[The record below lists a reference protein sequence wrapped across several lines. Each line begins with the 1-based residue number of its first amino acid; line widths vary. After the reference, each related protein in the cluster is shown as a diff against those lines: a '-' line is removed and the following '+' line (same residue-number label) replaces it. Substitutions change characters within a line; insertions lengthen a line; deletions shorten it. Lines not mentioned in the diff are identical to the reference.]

1 MKNIYLLKD
10 LAKISGYS
18 TYTLKYY
25 LRFGL
30 LREIGRSPA
39 TNFRYFDDS
48 SFERLKEIRRLQKD
62 DCSLKEIYERL
73 EKRNGKEKVNS
84 RQVLLTAIFALVML
98 TGICDRVAAQTE
110 ILNAVVEEPASEGP
124 TALAA
129 GLHRTLEVLDV
140 KDMDIR
146 EVLDLISLDSGFT
159 IFAETGVEGRVT
171 IYLADVDVFDALRII
186 LDANNLAYSHQ
197 GDGVIRVMTAQA
209 FESAFGYPFSQ
220 KIQTKIVP
228 LRFAEA
234 SGIETLLNQM
244 KSPTGKVMYNDES
257 RALILLDAPA
267 QLQSMTALIQ
277 ELDVPVETKTFEL
290 KYILAKAIAKD
301 VQESLTKNVGRV
313 SFDGQPN
320 HIIVTDT
327 PEKILGIEE
336 LIRKTDQ
343 PAVEIS
349 IEAKILQIVLNDEH
363 RDGIDW
369 EAIVSDFHALAFEG
383 FTEGRAGPLG
393 LGTVT
398 EEDYLVL
405 LDALDTVGGIHT
417 VSNIKIMRTDAQD
430 GEIVIRASDL
440 LSAREKEERPSE
452 ARKERMI
459 RYHFRPV
466 LAEGTDLAL
475 KFWPAVGENFDE
487 SQGISFPIPQGTTV
501 VVGGLFEEVMVE
513 AIRKIPLLGDLPFLG
528 FAFRNQAQ
536 RLRKTEV
543 IVFLTP
549 KVIVKE
555 Q

>member
-30 LREIGRSPA
+30 LREIGRSPE

-73 EKRNGKEKVNS
+73 EKRNGKERVVP
-84 RQVLLTAIFALVML
+84 RQVLRTAVFTFVML
-98 TGICDRVAAQTE
+98 TGLSHQGAAQTE
-110 ILNAVVEEPASEGP
+110 ILNAVVDEPAKMV
-124 TALAA
+124 
-129 GLHRTLEVLDV
+129 HRTLEVLDV

-159 IFAETGVEGRVT
+159 ILGREGVEGRVT

-186 LDANNLAYSHQ
+186 LDANNLAYSQ
-197 GDGVIRVMTAQA
+197 EDGVIRVMTAQA

-234 SGIETLLNQM
+234 SGIEALVNQM
-244 KSPTGKVMYNDES
+244 KSPTGKVMYNDVS
-257 RALILLDAPA
+257 RTLILLDAPE
-267 QLQSMTALIQ
+267 QLQSMTAFIQ

-290 KYILAKAIAKD
+290 KYILAKDIARD
-301 VQESLTKNVGRV
+301 VQEFLTKNVGRV
-313 SFDGQPN
+313 SFGGQPG
-320 HIIVTDT
+320 HLIVTDT
-327 PEKILGIEE
+327 PEKIQGIEE

-343 PAVEIS
+343 PTFEIS

-383 FTEGRAGPLG
+383 FPQGKSASLG

-417 VSNIKIMRTDAQD
+417 VSNIKITRADAQD
-430 GEIVIRASDL
+430 GEITIHASDL
-440 LSAREKEERPSE
+440 LSAREEG
-452 ARKERMI
+452 MI
-459 RYHFRPV
+459 KYHFRPV
-466 LAEGTDLAL
+466 LAEGKDLAL
-475 KFWPAVGENFDE
+475 QVWPAVGANSDE
-487 SQGISFPIPQGTTV
+487 SKGVSFPMPQGTTV
-501 VVGGLFEEVMVE
+501 VIGGLFEDVMVE

-555 Q
+555 